1 MGSPRKVSSLV
12 HDPLGLLALPMTPPG
27 HDPPD
32 DDGTRP
38 GAENAKS
45 SGMAIAAKTLGG
57 ALLVAAGLVALP
69 GPANDVHTSSRTAVW
84 KADHGWC
91 QSALAPFSFATH
103 HPLRELFDPELI
115 VLHLTRS
122 SP

>member
-1 MGSPRKVSSLV
+1 MGNPHQTHSLI
-12 HDPLGLLALPMTPPG
+12 HDPLGLLALPMTAPG
-27 HDPPD
+27 YDPPD
-32 DDGTRP
+32 DDAPRP
-38 GAENAKS
+38 GTKS

>member
-1 MGSPRKVSSLV
+1 MGSPRRVSSLV
-12 HDPLGLLALPMTPPG
+12 HDTLGLLALPMTPPG

-32 DDGTRP
+32 DDGPRP
-38 GAENAKS
+38 GADDAKS
-45 SGMAIAAKTLGG
+45 SGMAGALV

-84 KADHGWC
+84 KADHMWC
-91 QSALAPFSFATH
+91 QSALAPFSFASH
-103 HPLRELFDPELI
+103 HPLRELLDPELI

>member
-1 MGSPRKVSSLV
+1 MGSPRQTPSLV
-12 HDPLGLLALPMTPPG
+12 HDPLGLLAVPMTPPG

-32 DDGTRP
+32 DDGPRP
-38 GAENAKS
+38 GADNAKS
-45 SGMAIAAKTLGG
+45 SAIAAKAVGLAMV

-69 GPANDVHTSSRTAVW
+69 RPANDVHTSSRTVVW

-91 QSALAPFSFATH
+91 QSALAPFGFASH
-103 HPLRELFDPELI
+103 QPLLFDPELI
-115 VLHLTRS
+115 VLLVTRS

>member
-1 MGSPRKVSSLV
+1 MGSPRQVSSLV

-32 DDGTRP
+32 DGPRP
-38 GAENAKS
+38 GADNAKS

-91 QSALAPFSFATH
+91 QSALAPFSFASH
-103 HPLRELFDPELI
+103 HPLRKLFDPELI
-115 VLHLTRS
+115 VLHMTRS